1 MIFLVAEIGVNW
13 DGDFKLV
20 REMMENAKKTG
31 FNAVKFQAYNKE
43 IIKDHP
49 EVNRLIKC
57 AISTENID
65 EINNIAKS
73 VGIEW
78 FCTPMYPEAVKLL
91 EPYVKRYKIRVSD
104 GRTLLKNGSSE
115 LFDLILETKKDVIVS
130 VEQNPSTSKYFNRP
144 QIKWLYCVSKY
155 PCDLNDLDF
164 SEINFFDGF
173 SNHCPQIIAPLS
185 AAILGTKII
194 EIHVTSDKSKK
205 FVDNPVSFDYS
216 DQKKLVKLIR
226 DSEKIKKKTKP
237 IINDRV

>member
-20 REMMENAKKTG
+20 REMMENAKEAG

-78 FCTPMYPEAVKLL
+78 FCTPMYPEAVDLL
-91 EPYVKRYKIRVSD
+91 SPFVNRFKIRLADSKSFLF
-104 GRTLLKNGSSE
+104 GTPNE
-115 LFDLILETKKDVIVS
+115 LCKKILETQKEIIISSQLSPKK
-130 VEQNPSTSKYFNRP
+130 SKFFG
-144 QIKWLYCVSKY
+144 QEGIKWLYCVPKY
-155 PCDLNDLDF
+155 PCGIDDLDF
-164 SEINFFDGF
+164 KEFSFFNGY
-173 SNHCPQIIAPLS
+173 SNHCPHMIAPLT
-185 AAILGTKII
+185 AAILGSKII
-194 EIHVTSDKSKK
+194 EVHVTSNKAKNYI
-205 FVDNPVSFDYS
+205 DNPVSFDYIE
-216 DQKKLVKLIR
+216 QKELVEYIR
-226 DSEKIKKKTKP
+226 LAEKIKK
-237 IINDRV
+237 